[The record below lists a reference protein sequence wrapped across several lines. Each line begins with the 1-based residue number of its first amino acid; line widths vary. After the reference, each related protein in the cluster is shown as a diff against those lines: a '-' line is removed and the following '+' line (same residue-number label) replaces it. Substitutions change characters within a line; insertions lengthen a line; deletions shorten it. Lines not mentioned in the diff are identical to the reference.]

1 MDRTTTP
8 IRVRALE
15 GAVWIL
21 DRTLAACVRRL
32 PATGAHP
39 PDMAALLRDD
49 VAVEHPYAA
58 TERLLVFQVLE
69 RPAVRSRAELEI
81 ALSDIEPLSICEA
94 LRALE
99 AEGVLYTYGEQV
111 LASGCVQYLD
121 KLGFISL

>member
-8 IRVRALE
+8 LRVRALR
-15 GAVWIL
+15 GTIWVL
-21 DRTLAACVRRL
+21 DRALAACVRSL
-32 PATGAHP
+32 PVAGAHP
-39 PDMAALLRDD
+39 PAIAALFRDD
-49 VAVEHPYAA
+49 VAVEHPHAA

-69 RPAVRSRAELEI
+69 RPGVRSRAELEI

-99 AEGVLYTYGEQV
+99 AEGVLYTHGEQV

-121 KLGFISL
+121 KLGSISL